1 MIPSEENAIGNSQNY
16 CMKQAEQCLH
26 NIVKNHKFLTRS
38 NGVNIKEAFPLQI
51 TRKAPS
57 SSTQKR
63 GNSFGQPVDT
73 IIDYAYVVNFD
84 NENGFIVM
92 GAIDELPEI
101 IAYSDNGNIPN
112 PDSPEE
118 VKINP
123 YVQDFLTD
131 LQLYVEYNYSTSVDD
146 DGSNP
151 IVSKEYSPWSGKP
164 INGNG
169 LCPVQWHQSKPYN
182 TYCPVIYGSNMYA
195 GCLTIAVA
203 QLMACYK
210 YPTSYSY
217 KTSDKRIDFDW
228 DLMINDNYPENG
240 MTSATEMICRLI
252 ESLFDT
258 ENLAIHYYKGESI
271 GAIERVTHTLR
282 NFGYTKPGS
291 HISFNEEKA
300 ITELM
305 NGHPIILGGF
315 CENAEVGHAW
325 IVHGLYEQSRTVT
338 TTWRNGEKTTK
349 TELQYLFLCNWGRG
363 NKEMNGYY
371 WSTNFNDKQKPVQ
384 VLDPTIPTP
393 SEGNYK
399 NLQMIYKIQP

>member
-131 LQLYVEYNYSTSVDD
+131 LRYT
-146 DGSNP
+146 
-151 IVSKEYSPWSGKP
+151 WS
-164 INGNG
+164 I
-169 LCPVQWHQSKPYN
+169 
-182 TYCPVIYGSNMYA
+182 T
-195 GCLTIAVA
+195 
-203 QLMACYK
+203 
-210 YPTSYSY
+210 
-217 KTSDKRIDFDW
+217 
-228 DLMINDNYPENG
+228 
-240 MTSATEMICRLI
+240 
-252 ESLFDT
+252 
-258 ENLAIHYYKGESI
+258 
-271 GAIERVTHTLR
+271 TL
-282 NFGYTKPGS
+282 
-291 HISFNEEKA
+291 H
-300 ITELM
+300 L
-305 NGHPIILGGF
+305 
-315 CENAEVGHAW
+315 
-325 IVHGLYEQSRTVT
+325 
-338 TTWRNGEKTTK
+338 
-349 TELQYLFLCNWGRG
+349 
-363 NKEMNGYY
+363 
-371 WSTNFNDKQKPVQ
+371 
-384 VLDPTIPTP
+384 
-393 SEGNYK
+393 
-399 NLQMIYKIQP
+399 